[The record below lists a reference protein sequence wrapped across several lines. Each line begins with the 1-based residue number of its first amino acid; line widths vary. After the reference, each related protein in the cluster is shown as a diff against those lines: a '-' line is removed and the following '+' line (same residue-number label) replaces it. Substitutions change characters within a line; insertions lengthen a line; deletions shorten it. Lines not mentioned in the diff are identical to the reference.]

1 MRRALF
7 LAVAFVCLA
16 ASPATAQ
23 DPVKVDPKHHKVE
36 FENAQ
41 VRVLRITIG
50 PHEKTAMHEHPAFVS
65 VFLTDLNVKITF
77 PDGKTEERHRKAGEA
92 FWNAGEKHIT
102 ENISDKPFET
112 IMVEL
117 KGKPAASKPAATKQK
132 K

>member
-41 VRVLRITIG
+41 VRVLRITVG
-50 PHEKTAMHEHPAFVS
+50 PHEKTAMHEHPAWVA
-65 VFLTDLNVKITF
+65 VWLTDLDMKITF
-77 PDGKTEERHRKAGEA
+77 PDGKTEERHGKAGKT
-92 FWNAGEKHIT
+92 FWNAGEKHIA
-102 ENISDKPFET
+102 ENISDKPFEG

-117 KGKPAASKPAATKQK
+117 KAKPAASKPAATKQK